1 MDPFGFGRI
10 IADKWDVL
18 MMSPGA
24 FWAVLGFGF
33 FLGLAITRAFLNERL
48 TRQQMRIADLEKV
61 LDGKLSASFLPP
73 PRRKRSKQMSFGLVL
88 IYVGVVVAFVGALI
102 LALDKSGQQTKL
114 ATATGPVAPSNVAPI
129 IQNPIPPVSSPVRT
143 ASHSSATTIESL
155 SADQRASLAR
165 DLYKLKSL
173 IPQIYLTESGVQPP
187 SHDRSVFVGIF
198 QKAGIQPGT
207 TFQEV
212 EGPDQTGLLLC
223 VPDVN
228 AVPEKVKELGEVVRK
243 YGIETSYAPLVQS
256 RISSTVP
263 PEVGFVLFVG
273 PKS

>member
-10 IADKWDVL
+10 IADKWDIL

-48 TRQQMRIADLEKV
+48 TRQQMRITDLEKV

-73 PRRKRSKQMSFGLVL
+73 PLRKRSKQMSFGLVL
-88 IYVGVVVAFVGALI
+88 IFVGVVAAFVGAL
-102 LALDKSGQQTKL
+102 LVARDSGPQTKV
-114 ATATGPVAPSNVAPI
+114 ATPTGPVAPSVVAPV
-129 IQNPIPPVSSPVRT
+129 IQNPIPPPLAPVQT
-143 ASHSSATTIESL
+143 DSHSSVTIQSL
-155 SADQRASLAR
+155 SSDQRTALAR
-165 DLYKLKSL
+165 DLYKLKLS
-173 IPQIYLTESGVQPP
+173 IPIIYLTESGVQPP
-187 SHDRSVFVGIF
+187 SHERSVFVGIF
-198 QKAGIQPGT
+198 QKAGIQPAT

-223 VPDVN
+223 VPNVN
-228 AVPEKVKELGEVVRK
+228 SIPEKVSQLAEVLRK
-243 YGIETSYAPLVQS
+243 YGIETAYAPLVQS

-263 PEVGFVLFVG
+263 PEVEFVLFVG